1 MAYQVNSKT
10 FKNNNSKK
18 KKNQL
23 IPLII
28 IVILALLLV
37 LVNYVM
43 MDINNAIYE
52 QSQETTIQAEETKS
66 E

>member
-10 FKNNNSKK
+10 FKNSNNGKK
-18 KKNQL
+18 KKNQI

-43 MDINNAIYE
+43 MDINNAVYE
-52 QSQETTIQAEETKS
+52 QTHQTTTQTEETK
-66 E
+66 